1 MDPLLTRIERY
12 LRRSGMRPTPFGR
25 EAARDPHFVRDM
37 RKGREP
43 RSTLRRRV
51 NDWLDGAE
59 QALEATDKRGGRTCR
74 PR

>member
-1 MDPLLTRIERY
+1 LLTRIERFM
-12 LRRSGMRPTPFGR
+12 RRSGMRPTPLGR

-51 NDWLDGAE
+51 DAWLDEAE
-59 QALEATDKRGGRTCR
+59 KALDVKKGGRKCK

>member
-51 NDWLDGAE
+51 NDWLDSAE
-59 QALEATDKRGGRTCR
+59 AALEGKGKGGRTCK